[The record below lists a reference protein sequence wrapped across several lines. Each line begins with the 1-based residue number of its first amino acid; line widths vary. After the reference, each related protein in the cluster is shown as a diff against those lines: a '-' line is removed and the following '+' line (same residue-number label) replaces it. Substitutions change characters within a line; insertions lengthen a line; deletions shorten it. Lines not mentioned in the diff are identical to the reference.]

1 MKPKTFFLAF
11 YPFYYYPPSYLLL
24 QTVQS
29 EKYGWAKGNADR
41 LAPAMMENAA
51 KKGSI
56 PGVNPLDNLNYLNFF
71 YGR

>member
-1 MKPKTFFLAF
+1 MKSKIFGDGTEVP
-11 YPFYYYPPSYLLL
+11 